1 MKTILPNAPN
11 ESKTIERHNIM
22 FSSPPYRQVRHTK
35 CVSLLS
41 PFLRHLNMGTL
52 ALVMFVALALLITTR
67 GKDSETRRSAPTKAT
82 KTEIIIDNLSFSP
95 DTLRLPAADLKVT
108 WINRGYVAG
117 LVASADNQF
126 KKSPVLKTGQ
136 HFSNSFAPA
145 RTYSYIC
152 PISPRVP
159 VGEITTK

>member
-1 MKTILPNAPN
+1 MKTILPSAPN

-22 FSSPPYRQVRHTK
+22 FSSPPYRRVRHTK
-35 CVSLLS
+35 CVSVLS
-41 PFLRHLNMGTL
+41 PFLRHLNTGTL
-52 ALVMFVALALLITTR
+52 VLVMFVALALLITTC

-82 KTEIIIDNLSFSP
+82 KPEIIIDDLSFSP

-108 WINRGYVAG
+108 WINRGYAADP
-117 LVASADNQF
+117 VASAHNQF

-136 HFSNSFAPA
+136 RFSSSFAPA

-152 PISPRVP
+152 SIPSRVP
-159 VGEITTK
+159 AEEITAK

>member
-1 MKTILPNAPN
+1 M
-11 ESKTIERHNIM
+11 SV
-22 FSSPPYRQVRHTK
+22 SSSHYQRRIARRVT
-35 CVSLLS
+35 VLS

-82 KTEIIIDNLSFSP
+82 KPEIIIDNLSFSP

-108 WINRGYVAG
+108 WINRGYVAD

-136 HFSNSFAPA
+136 HLSNSFAPA
-145 RTYSYIC
+145 RTNSYIC
-152 PISPRVP
+152 SIPPRVP
-159 VGEITTK
+159 TGEITAK

>member
-1 MKTILPNAPN
+1 
-11 ESKTIERHNIM
+11 M

-35 CVSLLS
+35 CVSVLS

-52 ALVMFVALALLITTR
+52 ALVMFVALALLIATR

-108 WINRGYVAG
+108 WIDRGYVAD

-126 KKSPVLKTGQ
+126 KKSPVLKTGAALLQ
-136 HFSNSFAPA
+136 QLRPRTNSLLHLLYPPSGAGGGDY
-145 RTYSYIC
+145 RQVDTNDN
-152 PISPRVP
+152 V
-159 VGEITTK
+159 TL